1 MRADAF
7 LLIGEAFA
15 HFLIL
20 FTQPTTSVVEGIGG
34 RLFYNRNGA
43 RFSLGV
49 APRELRLSGRGT
61 VVVLPGV
68 PGSTDVRRGVCMPE
82 GVDAPLVFLLFG
94 SPISV
99 GMLDD
104 RLMPPFLVGAGDAAP
119 EAVLD
124 ETPFVVV
131 VVVVFPVRP
140 ETDPTDSRDGR
151 GVDVCVRRRVGMR
164 DGVASS
170 VLSSDSVDPWRDGG
184 FEPARLAGREL
195 GREFAL
201 EPPGVI

>member
-1 MRADAF
+1 M
-7 LLIGEAFA
+7 
-15 HFLIL
+15 
-20 FTQPTTSVVEGIGG
+20 
-34 RLFYNRNGA
+34 FYNRNGA

-61 VVVLPGV
+61 VIVLPGV

-82 GVDAPLVFLLFG
+82 GVDAPLV
-94 SPISV
+94 
-99 GMLDD
+99 
-104 RLMPPFLVGAGDAAP
+104 FLVGAGDAAP